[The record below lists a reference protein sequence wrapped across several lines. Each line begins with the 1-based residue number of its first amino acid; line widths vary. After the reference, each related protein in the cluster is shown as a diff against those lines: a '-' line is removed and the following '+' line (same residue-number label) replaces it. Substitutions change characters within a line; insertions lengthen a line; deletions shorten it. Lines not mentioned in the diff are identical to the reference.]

1 MNILIVTCTLPWPLL
16 SGGHISQFSTLK
28 ALSNDHNF
36 RIILT
41 SYSSF
46 SHDLAYLLETKI
58 PTVKVVRPTSTIPAE
73 IGIQTKSFNASNFQR
88 LKEAIKKG
96 FFRGYRQNQKP
107 KEPIKSEFCLK
118 RPYFPFQPLS
128 EEVVSLIYDNSEWA
142 DLIQAEFHESLFVGY
157 LPLQNIPK
165 VFVCHQAHNI
175 YTETYYSDMKA
186 IEPKTDNVLKVIAES
201 DRLAA
206 ISLECATMSSFDKV
220 IVFSESDKQSLLPKC
235 TAPIS
240 ISPFPLP
247 TDVPLLLPEKSMFAT
262 SRLLFLGPGNWHPN
276 VDAFNW
282 FYYNVLVVLK
292 NKLSISAPLLNVV
305 GSWDDAQTLA
315 YDPSLV
321 CFHGYAEDLSI
332 YLKGSISINPVFT
345 GAGLRTKLLAAAASA
360 SPIVSTTHGAEGTG
374 FTHGKDCLL
383 ADNAEDFAN
392 AVVSLLRDKELAYQL
407 SINAFNHV
415 KSNFSHDAVRI
426 RRNHIYQSL
435 RSSRLS

>member
-1 MNILIVTCTLPWPLL
+1 VRPK
-16 SGGHISQFSTLK
+16 STIAAK
-28 ALSNDHNF
+28 FD
-36 RIILT
+36 I
-41 SYSSF
+41 
-46 SHDLAYLLETKI
+46 ETK
-58 PTVKVVRPTSTIPAE
+58 T
-73 IGIQTKSFNASNFQR
+73 FNVCNYQR
-88 LKEAIKKG
+88 LKEAIKKT
-96 FFRGYRQNQKP
+96 FFYGYRQNKRP
-107 KEPIKSEFCLK
+107 KEPSKSEFCLK

-128 EEVVSLIYDNSEWA
+128 EEVVSLIYNNSEWA

-157 LPLQNIPK
+157 LPLRDIPK

-175 YTETYYSDMKA
+175 YTETYYSDMRA
-186 IEPKTDNVLKVIAES
+186 IEPTADNALKVIAEG
-201 DRLAA
+201 DRMAA
-206 ISLECATMSSFDKV
+206 LSLECAAMSSFDKV

-240 ISPFPLP
+240 VSPFPFP
-247 TDVPLLLPEKSMFAT
+247 TDVPLLLPEKSMFEA

-292 NKLSISAPLLNVV
+292 NKLGISAPLLNVL

-360 SPIVSTTHGAEGTG
+360 SPIVSTTHGADGTG
-374 FTHGKDCLL
+374 LTHGKDCLL
-383 ADNAEDFAN
+383 ADNAEEFAN

-426 RRNHIYQSL
+426 RRNHIFQSL